1 MNASRPVNKQMPAAK
16 AASKES
22 ATHSATG
29 QPFENDGG
37 FWQEAVDISVVHNG
51 IGLA

>member
-16 AASKES
+16 AANKES
-22 ATHSATG
+22 ATHIATA
-29 QPFENDGG
+29 QPFENDDG
-37 FWQEAVDISVVHNG
+37 FCKELAQIVVVHNG